1 MPPRA
6 AVLYCHAFLVKREG
20 DHIMPRISKPKKDKA
35 LGSPRTVKSKTPA
48 KPATAL
54 VAAPVPAPVPVPVVP
69 QAVTAAGVT
78 PEERHRMVA
87 EAAYYIALKKGFN
100 SDPAE
105 NWFEAEKQVDE
116 NLKAK
121 AKR

>member
-1 MPPRA
+1 
-6 AVLYCHAFLVKREG
+6 
-20 DHIMPRISKPKKDKA
+20 MPRISKPKKDKA
-35 LGSPRTVKSKTPA
+35 LGSPKTVKSKVPVKA
-48 KPATAL
+48 AAVP
-54 VAAPVPAPVPVPVVP
+54 VAAPAPASIPVPVVP
-69 QAVTAAGVT
+69 QAVIAAGIT